1 MPAGQYLSRV
11 TPSRPAAPPDDTR
24 SGGGDGRDGPGAAGA
39 GRDVALVAVFGA
51 LIVVLGL
58 VPAVPV
64 NAIGVEITLQTLG
77 IILAGLVLGPGR
89 GVAAVSVYVGLGLA
103 GLPVFAGGAGGL
115 GVLATPSLGYILGW
129 FPGVLLTGILAVVAL
144 RRRRGRL
151 PLLLLAGVLGGMVVV
166 YLMGWLFLVTLF
178 EVGPGVAFLTG
189 VAVFVPLDLLKALVA
204 AFVAASVHR
213 AFPDV
218 LARRAVRSE
227 PVASS

>member
-1 MPAGQYLSRV
+1 MTASPTPSEPVTTTPAG
-11 TPSRPAAPPDDTR
+11 
-24 SGGGDGRDGPGAAGA
+24 AGV
-39 GRDVALVAVFGA
+39 GRDVALVSVFGA

-89 GVAAVSVYVGLGLA
+89 GMAAVAVYVGLGLA

-115 GVLATPSLGYILGW
+115 GVLATTSLGYIIGW
-129 FPGVLLTGILAVVAL
+129 FPGVLLTGLLAVVAL
-144 RRRRGRL
+144 RRPSGRM
-151 PLLLLAGVLGGMVVV
+151 PRLLLAGLLGGLAVV
-166 YLMGWLFLVTLF
+166 YLFGWLFLVTLF
-178 EVGPGVAFLTG
+178 EVGPLAAFVSG
-189 VAVFVPLDLLKALVA
+189 VAVFVPLDVVKAVVA

-218 LARRAVRSE
+218 LARRAAPAPAAAR
-227 PVASS
+227 

>member
-1 MPAGQYLSRV
+1 M
-11 TPSRPAAPPDDTR
+11 PDDADN
-24 SGGGDGRDGPGAAGA
+24 GGGDGPGSGGSA
-39 GRDVALVAVFGA
+39 GRDIALVAVFGA

-77 IILAGLVLGPGR
+77 IMLAGLVLGPGR
-89 GVAAVSVYVGLGLA
+89 GVAAVAVYVGLGLA
-103 GLPVFAGGAGGL
+103 GLPVFAGGVGGL

-144 RRRRGRL
+144 KRRRGRL
-151 PLLLLAGVLGGMVVV
+151 PLLLLAAFLGGMVVV
-166 YLMGWLFLVTLF
+166 YLLGWLFLVVLF
-178 EVGPGVAFLTG
+178 EVGPWAAFTAG
-189 VAVFVPLDLLKALVA
+189 VAVFVPLDLLKALMA

-218 LARRAVRSE
+218 LARRAVRAE